1 MMAES
6 LKRELKTM
14 TDKQIAEKL
23 AKRIIQTELKL
34 SSLEGYL
41 DALEQME
48 NPPSDWKKDIR
59 RNHVFVDDSL
69 DARQRESELVSLI
82 HKAKGP
88 ELLQILGRGFL
99 NVPQ

>member
-69 DARQRESELVSLI
+69 DAQQRESELVSLI

>member
-1 MMAES
+1 
-6 LKRELKTM
+6 M

-23 AKRIIQTELKL
+23 AKRMIQTELKL
-34 SSLEGYL
+34 STLEGYL

-59 RNHVFVDDSL
+59 RDHVFVDDSL
-69 DARQRESELVSLI
+69 EAAQRENEIVALI
-82 HKAKGP
+82 HGAKEP

-99 NVPQ
+99 DIPQ

>member
-6 LKRELKTM
+6 LKGDTEAM

-69 DARQRESELVSLI
+69 DARQRESELVFLI
-82 HKAKGP
+82 HEAKGQ

-99 NVPQ
+99 DAPQ